1 MGGRCLHLTEQNG
14 VLQQNHNGE
23 TSQTI
28 CTTNTESKGK
38 LNVTRQPQ
46 VKSNLKGTFRA
57 MYIRICLERV
67 CAISAR
73 GFSSREPSDVL
84 N

>member
-1 MGGRCLHLTEQNG
+1 MHLTEPNG
-14 VLQQNHNGE
+14 VLRRNHNGE

-38 LNVTRQPQ
+38 LNVIRQPQ

-57 MYIRICLERV
+57 MYIRICFERV